1 VRTSLGVGDGTPG
14 QRIQVAPRLGL
25 HYAGGSFLCSA
36 PMASPLQRRLK
47 GSEDGLGEIVTQL
60 AKVKRRL
67 NILAAQQLTFSTL
80 GLLIGAGGILVIA
93 AFILTATHFLVLGL
107 LLAILLA
114 VGLPLAITR
123 ALRRFAGL
131 GRTAAIVDQRAE
143 FNGRASTLLSLAEK
157 DGDYPTLW
165 PFLVEDTRG
174 RLDDFQPNRIEK
186 RRISRSIYGFTAA
199 CLIASL
205 AGLMTYSA
213 RRHEE
218 ALRKILKNLTL
229 QLDPSEIAPSDN
241 PSGDMAQIEGDPE
254 TLRNLAD
261 RLEAANQDAGGGH
274 QNALNRLANKAKD
287 MASSLQDRLTG
298 RQLQDTPEKVKIR
311 LAQAL
316 GDNPPAD
323 ENDSGDKNSN
333 PADEKAGH
341 PPGASSEN
349 PGMKSNP
356 DAQQNP
362 ADNSADSTA
371 PDQSPPPS
379 SPSAKNFEAGGPEGP
394 GAGDQPVAGQRQGS
408 SPESSGETAGEGS
421 DPDHL
426 MGPPDAPSHKNE
438 NFEIMIDARLSDR
451 SPIASAQPY
460 VPPKVKTAL
469 NSRQHPDEP
478 LDRGTVPPA
487 DRDTIRR
494 VFER

>member
-1 VRTSLGVGDGTPG
+1 V
-14 QRIQVAPRLGL
+14 
-25 HYAGGSFLCSA
+25 CA
-36 PMASPLQRRLK
+36 PMAVPLQRRLK
-47 GSEDGLGEIVTQL
+47 GGEDGLGEIVTQL

-67 NILAAQQLTFSTL
+67 NILAAQQITFSTL

-93 AFILTATHFLVLGL
+93 AFILTSSHFLALGVALAL
-107 LLAILLA
+107 LLAI
-114 VGLPLAITR
+114 GLPLVIIR
-123 ALRRFAGL
+123 AWRKFAGL

-143 FNGRASTLLSLAEK
+143 FNSRASTVLSLAGKE
-157 DGDYPTLW
+157 GDYPPLW
-165 PFLVEDTRG
+165 PFLIEDTRG
-174 RLDDFQPNRIEK
+174 RLDDFQPSRIEK
-186 RRISRSIYGFTAA
+186 RRISRSIYGLAAA

-213 RRHEE
+213 RRHQQ

-261 RLEAANQDAGGGH
+261 RLEAANQDAAGGH
-274 QNALNRLANKAKD
+274 QSALNRLADKAKD

-298 RQLQDTPEKVKIR
+298 RQLQDTPEKVKLR

-316 GDNPPAD
+316 GDNPPSDDNA
-323 ENDSGDKNSN
+323 SGGTNSN
-333 PADEKAGH
+333 PSDENAEH
-341 PPGASSEN
+341 PPGASGEN
-349 PGMKSNP
+349 PGVKSNP
-356 DAQQNP
+356 DEQQQNQ
-362 ADNSADSTA
+362 ADNGANST
-371 PDQSPPPS
+371 PPEQSPPPNS
-379 SPSAKNFEAGGPEGP
+379 QSAKNFETAGPQGP
-394 GAGDQPVAGQRQGS
+394 GAGDQAAAGQHQGS
-408 SPESSGETAGEGS
+408 SPDSSGESAGEGS

-426 MGPPDAPSHKNE
+426 MGPPDAPSHKSE

-451 SPIASAQPY
+451 SPITSAQPY

-469 NSRQHPDEP
+469 NSHQHPDEP

-487 DRDTIRR
+487 DRDTVRR